1 VCLQGDFLTPEQRG
15 PYTFPVIRS
24 FFPIITSIGLCACA
38 TDQVSRT
45 EHSELLAS
53 VRALRAENARLEN
66 RLETLE
72 QAQKSAAPRMSPEP
86 LAGNSTSSGR
96 TTAGS
101 APVVPAAENVPALT
115 VVKLKPRRDSAPPV
129 ATEVE
134 VIEPP
139 EGLVTG
145 LDAPAPTSVEAQ
157 SGDDPVLLEAMYQ
170 QGLDALKTGNNES
183 GIAQLQQFAK
193 DWPRHPRADN
203 ALYFAAVGLIAA
215 RDFKA
220 AEVLL
225 DQTVK
230 TYPAGDAVVD
240 ALLKLA
246 DCRAHLNRNRDARA
260 TWERVVNSYPGTQAA
275 TFAQARL
282 SAVTVAAQK
291 E

>member
-1 VCLQGDFLTPEQRG
+1 M
-15 PYTFPVIRS
+15 S
-24 FFPIITSIGLCACA
+24 LCACA
-38 TDQVSRT
+38 TDLVSRAEHT
-45 EHSELLAS
+45 EVLAS
-53 VRALRAENARLEN
+53 LRALRAENARLEN

-72 QAQKSAAPRMSPEP
+72 QAQQGVGLRRAPEP
-86 LAGNSTSSGR
+86 VAVAAVPVSSGR

-101 APVVPAAENVPALT
+101 APVAPLAESIPALT
-115 VVKLKPRRDSAPPV
+115 VVKLKPRRESAPPV

-145 LDAPAPTSVEAQ
+145 LDASAPASADAPSA
-157 SGDDPVLLEAMYQ
+157 DDPVLLEAMYQ
-170 QGLDALKTGNNES
+170 EGLDALKTGNNES

-220 AEVLL
+220 AEALL
-225 DQTVK
+225 DLTVK

-246 DCRAHLNRNRDARA
+246 DCRAHLNRNREARA